1 MKMITKPIG
10 LYVHIPLCIR
20 KCNYCDFCSHPIDTV
35 EWRNEYIQAL
45 CAEMECYRGKGIS
58 LNSIFF
64 GGGTP
69 SLLTVD
75 ELSLIVSKI
84 RDIFILSDDIEFTVE
99 ANPKTVDKEKIEGFI
114 SLGVNR
120 ISLGLQSIHDNEM
133 KILGRV
139 HNYDDFVESYN
150 VVKSAGVENVN
161 VDLMYGIPLQTMSS
175 FEKTLDEIIRF
186 SPEHISL
193 YGLIIEDETPFGREK
208 AKLNLPSDDTECD
221 MYDLACKRLREAGYD
236 HYEISNYAR
245 DGHYCRHNMKY
256 WQEEEYIGIGV
267 AAHSYYCGRRF
278 GNTNDISAYLMGDRA
293 KYDHGEVVS
302 PEDEAYEFVML
313 GLRLGV
319 GISLSEYYH
328 RFGIQFL
335 DGREAVVKSL
345 ASAGYLKIADDRLF
359 LTERGFYVSNLILNE
374 LI

>member
-1 MKMITKPIG
+1 
-10 LYVHIPLCIR
+10 
-20 KCNYCDFCSHPIDTV
+20 
-35 EWRNEYIQAL
+35 
-45 CAEMECYRGKGIS
+45 MECYRGKGIS

-75 ELSLIVSKI
+75 EFALIVSKI

-120 ISLGLQSIHDNEM
+120 ISLGLQSIHENEM

-150 VVKSAGVENVN
+150 IVRSAGIENVN

-175 FEKTLDEIIRF
+175 FDKTLDEIIRF

-245 DGHYCRHNMKY
+245 DGRYCRHNMKY

-267 AAHSYYCGRRF
+267 AAYSYYCGRRF
-278 GNTNDISAYLMGDRA
+278 GNTNDVSAYLMGDCA
-293 KYDHGEVVS
+293 KYDQGEVVS

-345 ASAGYLKIADDRLF
+345 ISAGYLKIVDDRLF

>member
-1 MKMITKPIG
+1 
-10 LYVHIPLCIR
+10 
-20 KCNYCDFCSHPIDTV
+20 
-35 EWRNEYIQAL
+35 
-45 CAEMECYRGKGIS
+45 MECYRGKGIS

-84 RDIFILSDDIEFTVE
+84 RDIFILSDDIEFTIE

-139 HNYDDFVESYN
+139 HNYDDFIESYN